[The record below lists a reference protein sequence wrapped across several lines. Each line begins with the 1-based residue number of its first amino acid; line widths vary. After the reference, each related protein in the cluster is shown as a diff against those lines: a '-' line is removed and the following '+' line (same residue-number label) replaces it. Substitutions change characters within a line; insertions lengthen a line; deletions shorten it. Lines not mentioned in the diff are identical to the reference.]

1 VKAARL
7 LTPTVWCLGL
17 HTVMRDKRC
26 KAIPIVM
33 FSRGQVT
40 ITVQPT
46 AVTFMFDDAKL
57 LRILRTKICIPCT
70 MHALSRANTSYLVF
84 PFASTFVSSLR
95 LRVLT

>member
-17 HTVMRDKRC
+17 YTVMHDKRC

-33 FSRGQVT
+33 FSRGQVA

-57 LRILRTKICIPCT
+57 LRMPRTKICIPCT
-70 MHALSRANTSYLVF
+70 MHALSRAYTGYLVF
-84 PFASTFVSSLR
+84 PFASTFLSSLR
-95 LRVLT
+95 IQVLT